1 MDFFIFSWV
10 FFVMGFHGAIVGGFT
25 FFGGARHTWAC
36 VFFSFSHGGSL
47 DNDND

>member
-1 MDFFIFSWV
+1 
-10 FFVMGFHGAIVGGFT
+10 MGFYGANIGVFT
-25 FFGGARHTWAC
+25 FFGGARHTRAY